1 MCNKNEEGFNSVD
14 LQNSETCQINVLFVA
29 KTFCHQFLIL
39 LIKLRS
45 EIMTLT
51 LSGSNVTTTAEL
63 VSTLNIEHPDK
74 QEIIIYVHTIYY

>member
-1 MCNKNEEGFNSVD
+1 ME
-14 LQNSETCQINVLFVA
+14 
-29 KTFCHQFLIL
+29 
-39 LIKLRS
+39 IKES
-45 EIMTLT
+45 NMTLT